1 MQVSEE
7 YIDTLNKFIDK
18 NLPEDTH
25 SILAQI
31 SCIEIFNG
39 KQIFQQMKEGSADS
53 KHVFFASN
61 CWGISNYA
69 LYNSDINN
77 KIYCVYT
84 SLINKKNDF
93 VSYTVIDD
101 ETIFDKYT
109 NIK

>member
-1 MQVSEE
+1 MEVSEE
-7 YIDTLNKFIDK
+7 YIDALNKFID
-18 NLPEDTH
+18 NNPPNDIH

-39 KQIFQQMKEGSADS
+39 KQIYKKMKEGNANS
-53 KHVFFASN
+53 KHIYFASN

-77 KIYCVYT
+77 KIYCVYR
-84 SLINKKNDF
+84 SLINRKIDF
-93 VSYTVIDD
+93 LKYVVIDD

-109 NIK
+109 DIK